1 MGKVTAAYQVSFTP
15 SSLTHCK
22 LAEIRRRRL
31 LSFGMVLGMSTRK
44 GTVVFLEDILEEARE
59 TMHNQ
64 MKSNEAKY
72 ATIED
77 PERTSDIIG
86 ITAVKIQDMSGKRG
100 NDYEFDWKRMTSF
113 EGDTGPYLQYAHVR
127 LASVERKSAPEVV
140 LPPYAER
147 ATSINTDLIANDP
160 KARDILMMLAIYP
173 DVVKK
178 AMDTLEPSNIVTF
191 LFKLCHAIS
200 SAWEVLLVRGQEKDV
215 AVARLWLY
223 ASTRDVLASAMKI
236 LSLTPLERM

>member
-1 MGKVTAAYQVSFTP
+1 
-15 SSLTHCK
+15 
-22 LAEIRRRRL
+22 
-31 LSFGMVLGMSTRK
+31 MVLGMSTRK
-44 GTVVFLEDILEEARE
+44 GTVVFLEDILDEARE
-59 TMHNQ
+59 VMHNQ
-64 MKSNEAKY
+64 MKSNADKY

-127 LASVERKSAPEVV
+127 LASVERKAAPDVV

-147 ATSINTDLIANDP
+147 TSINTDLIANEP
-160 KARDILMMLAIYP
+160 KAREILMLLLTYP

-178 AMDTLEPSNIVTF
+178 AMDTLEPSNIVTY
-191 LFKLCHAIS
+191 LFRLCHAIS

-223 ASTRDVLASAMKI
+223 TSTRDVLASAMKI

>member
-1 MGKVTAAYQVSFTP
+1 
-15 SSLTHCK
+15 
-22 LAEIRRRRL
+22 
-31 LSFGMVLGMSTRK
+31 MVMGMSTRK
-44 GTVVFLEDILEEARE
+44 GTVVFLEDILDEARE
-59 TMHNQ
+59 VMHTQ
-64 MKSNEAKY
+64 MKSNADKY

-86 ITAVKIQDMSGKRG
+86 ITAVKIQDMSRKRA

-127 LASVERKSAPEVV
+127 LASVERKAAPDVV
-140 LPPYAER
+140 LPPYADR
-147 ATSINTDLIANDP
+147 TSINTDLIANEP
-160 KARDILMMLAIYP
+160 KAREILMLLLTYP

-178 AMDTLEPSNIVTF
+178 AMDTLEPSNIVTY
-191 LFKLCHAIS
+191 LFRLCHAIS

-223 ASTRDVLASAMKI
+223 TSTRDVLASAMKI

>member
-1 MGKVTAAYQVSFTP
+1 
-15 SSLTHCK
+15 
-22 LAEIRRRRL
+22 
-31 LSFGMVLGMSTRK
+31 MVLGMSTRK
-44 GTVVFLEDILEEARE
+44 GTVVFLEDILDEARE
-59 TMHNQ
+59 VMHNQ
-64 MKSNEAKY
+64 MKSNEDKY

-100 NDYEFDWKRMTSF
+100 NNYEFDWKRMTSF

-147 ATSINTDLIANDP
+147 ATAINTDLIANEP
-160 KARDILMMLAIYP
+160 KARDILFLLATYP

-178 AMDTLEPSNIVTF
+178 AMDTLEPSNIVTY
-191 LFKLCHAIS
+191 LFRLCHAIS
-200 SAWEVLLVRGQEKDV
+200 SAWEVLLVRGQEKEV
-215 AVARLWLY
+215 AEARLWLY
-223 ASTRDVLASAMKI
+223 TSTRDVLASAMKI
-236 LSLTPLERM
+236 LSLTPLDRM

>member
-1 MGKVTAAYQVSFTP
+1 
-15 SSLTHCK
+15 
-22 LAEIRRRRL
+22 
-31 LSFGMVLGMSTRK
+31 MVMGMSTRK
-44 GTVVFLEDILEEARE
+44 GTVVFLEDILDEARE
-59 TMHNQ
+59 VMHTQ
-64 MKSNEAKY
+64 MKSNADKY

-127 LASVERKSAPEVV
+127 LASVERKAAPDVV

-147 ATSINTDLIANDP
+147 TSINTDLIANEP
-160 KARDILMMLAIYP
+160 KAREILMLLLTYP

-178 AMDTLEPSNIVTF
+178 AMDTLEPSNIVTY
-191 LFKLCHAIS
+191 LFRLCHAIS

-223 ASTRDVLASAMKI
+223 TSTRDVLASAMKI